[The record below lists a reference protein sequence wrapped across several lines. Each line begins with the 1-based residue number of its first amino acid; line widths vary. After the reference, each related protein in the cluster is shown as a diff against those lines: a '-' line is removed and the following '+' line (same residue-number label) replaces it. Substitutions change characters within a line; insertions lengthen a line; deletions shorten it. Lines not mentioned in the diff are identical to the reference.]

1 MRTRTAILI
10 LCLAGAAWT
19 CVGAQEFFSRT
30 EDPVPVEVETAYVK
44 GLKFLVTSQSKDGN
58 WMEGQGGEPGVV
70 GLAVLAMLAHGDDPN
85 TGTYSIPIKKGLD
98 FILRRADSRTGYVG
112 SSMYHHGFATLALA
126 EAYGAVDDARIG
138 PALKK
143 AVDLIL
149 YSQSQNGAGAWRY
162 SPESQDAD
170 TTVSGAQM
178 VALFAAR
185 NAGLAVPDEA
195 IRKGLR
201 FYLDCQGGD
210 GGIGYTGPGDSNNTR
225 TSIGV
230 LVMALSRQKDSSAY
244 KSALRFLRRDP
255 FDQAQYPFYHEYYA
269 AQAFFQADPKAW
281 ADWNAV
287 NTRRLVAAQNDD
299 GSWDGNQGRTF
310 STSAALLSLAL
321 NYRFLPIYER

>member
-1 MRTRTAILI
+1 MRIRLIILMLGVTAV
-10 LCLAGAAWT
+10 AH
-19 CVGAQEFFSRT
+19 AQEFYSRMQ
-30 EDPVPVEVETAYVK
+30 DPVPVEVETTYLK
-44 GLKFLVTSQSKDGN
+44 GLKYLASSQSKDGN
-58 WMEGQGGEPGVV
+58 WNEGQGGEPGVV

-85 TGTYSIPIKKGLD
+85 TGAYSVPITKGLD
-98 FILRRADSRTGYVG
+98 FILRRADARTGYIG

-138 PALKK
+138 RTLKK
-143 AVDLIL
+143 AVELIL
-149 YSQSQNGAGAWRY
+149 YSQSRNGVGAWRY

-178 VALFAAR
+178 LALFAAR

-195 IRKGLR
+195 IRKALR

-225 TSIGV
+225 TAIGV
-230 LVMALSRQKDSSAY
+230 LVMALARQKDSSAY
-244 KSALRFLRRDP
+244 KGAWRFLRNDP
-255 FDQAQYPFYHEYYA
+255 FEQPSYPFYHEYYA
-269 AQAFFQADPKAW
+269 AQAFFQADAKVW
-281 ADWNAV
+281 EDWNAV
-287 NTRRLVAAQNDD
+287 NTRRLVAAQNAD